1 MRIARGRVSRIFLEK
16 GDFHDGI
23 ELLGRYGIMSDMQI
37 TCPNCGGTINL
48 SETQYANIAAQ
59 VRDKEFQRL
68 LDEQSSYRVEAE
80 VNKAKAEGDKALSRY
95 ASLLAK
101 SEAELESLKS
111 QQQQAVI
118 MAKNEA
124 ELALSSERSKYEA
137 LLRAKDDEV
146 AFYKD
151 FKARSSTKMVGE
163 SLEVHCMEEFER
175 VRSMG
180 FPRAVFEKD
189 NVISESGSK
198 GDFIFRDFADDG
210 TELVSVMLEMK
221 NETETE
227 GRKHKNQ
234 DFLKELDKDRREK
247 GCEYAIL
254 VTLLE
259 PDSELYNSGIV
270 DLCHKY
276 SKMYAVRPQFMVPV
290 LSLIR
295 NMAMSSLEGRR
306 ELARV
311 REANLDVVRFEEQLA
326 SFKDGFG
333 RNYRIASEKFSKAVD
348 EIDKAINYLTKVKED
363 LLGSERQLELAN
375 RKAED
380 LTVQRLCKGNPGMLS
395 RFDAAKN

>member
-1 MRIARGRVSRIFLEK
+1 
-16 GDFHDGI
+16 
-23 ELLGRYGIMSDMQI
+23 MSDMQI